1 MSECFLYGQG
11 GGAESSKPLHL
22 VKTLTMIGSTK
33 QTKTGSSGSTLFC
46 TGFSSGQQVTATYK
60 NIRAVRF
67 DYKNDYVTS
76 TIGAAIWIVNVGR
89 YGLLKADSGSPYMS
103 GLNWKDTTATTI
115 DLYGNDDH
123 TRSANA
129 IGLQSFFSN
138 NSYFIVSLTN
148 DTLTIKAKSYLYDS
162 DYSDYPGNLTLTA
175 YVYAE
180 E

>member
-11 GGAESSKPLHL
+11 GGAESSKPLRL

-33 QTKTGSSGSTLFC
+33 QTKSDLFC

-67 DYKNDYVTS
+67 DYKNDYATS

-89 YGLLKADSGSPYMS
+89 YGLLKVNRSAPYMN
-103 GLNWKDTTATTI
+103 GLNWMDTTATTI
-115 DLYGNDDH
+115 YLYGNDDH
-123 TRSANA
+123 TSSANA
-129 IGLQSFFSN
+129 IGLQSFFEN
-138 NSYFIVSLTN
+138 KSYFIVSLTN
-148 DTLTIKAKSYLYDS
+148 DTLTIKAKSYLFDGDS
-162 DYSDYPGNLTLTA
+162 SDYPGNLTLTA

>member
-11 GGAESSKPLHL
+11 GGAESSKPLRL

-33 QTKTGSSGSTLFC
+33 QTKSGSGSTLFC

-67 DYKNDYVTS
+67 NYKNDYATS

-89 YGLLKADSGSPYMS
+89 YGLLKVNRSSPYMT
-103 GLNWKDTTATTI
+103 GLNWMDTTSTTI
-115 DLYGNDDH
+115 YLYGNDDY
-123 TRSANA
+123 TSSANA
-129 IGLQSFFSN
+129 IGLQSFFDNKS
-138 NSYFIVSLTN
+138 SYFIVSLTN